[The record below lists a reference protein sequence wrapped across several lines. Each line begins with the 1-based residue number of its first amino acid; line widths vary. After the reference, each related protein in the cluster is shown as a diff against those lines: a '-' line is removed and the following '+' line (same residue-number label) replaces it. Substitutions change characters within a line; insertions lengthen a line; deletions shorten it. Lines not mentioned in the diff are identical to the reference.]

1 MLISFYVLIL
11 HMLWFDGTRRPGDL
25 AVDKDERSTRKLVGA
40 KKLASR
46 VVEDRLIFKVERKRA
61 SVDLRERIS
70 LHKLEERRAG
80 IGAKDVDLVARALIE
95 PSLKDEGGKFYIQA
109 KEEQDGAP

>member
-1 MLISFYVLIL
+1 MLISFYVPVL
-11 HMLWFDGTRRPGDL
+11 HRPGDL
-25 AVDKDERSTRKLVGA
+25 AVDKDDRSTGNLVGA

-70 LHKLEERRAG
+70 LHELEERRAG
-80 IGAKDVDLVARALIE
+80 IGAEDVDLVARALVE
-95 PSLKDEGGKFYIQA
+95 PSLKDRGGHIPGRSTFGIQA